1 MNELNRRV
9 RDARTAAET
18 NTQSVAQTSAR
29 ALSTTSTKNAVPV
42 QGNVDVYDHDAMF
55 FKKIVASRVYG
66 VFWDVSKRL
75 PTEKKDAPIKVR
87 ILAVLH
93 GSQAEKDGIKHGQY
107 VKSINGTAI
116 KTRADIIPYI
126 NQKERIKKMEVEDAR

>member
-1 MNELNRRV
+1 MNALNKRI
-9 RDARTAAET
+9 RDERIAAST
-18 NTQSVAQTSAR
+18 NACGAAQVPAFGSSA
-29 ALSTTSTKNAVPV
+29 AMHAVPAKP
-42 QGNVDVYDHDAMF
+42 NADVYDHDAMF
-55 FKKIVASRVYG
+55 FKKIDPSSVYG
-66 VFWDVSKRL
+66 VYWDVPKRF

-126 NQKERIKKMEVEDAR
+126 NQRERIKKMEVEDE

>member
-9 RDARTAAET
+9 RDEREAAGT
-18 NTQSVAQTSAR
+18 NVQSVATSSACGSSAR
-29 ALSTTSTKNAVPV
+29 ATKNAVPV
-42 QGNVDVYDHDAMF
+42 QGNVDAYDHNAMF
-55 FKKIVASRVYG
+55 FKQIDPSSVYG
-66 VFWDVSKRL
+66 VFWDVPKRL
-75 PTEKKDAPIKVR
+75 PTEKADAPITVR

-116 KTRADIIPYI
+116 KTRADIIPYT
-126 NQKERIKKMEVEDAR
+126 NQRERIKKMEVEDE

>member
-9 RDARTAAET
+9 RDERIAAST
-18 NTQSVAQTSAR
+18 NACGVAQVPAFGSSA
-29 ALSTTSTKNAVPV
+29 TMHAVPAKP
-42 QGNVDVYDHDAMF
+42 NVDVYDHDAMF
-55 FKKIVASRVYG
+55 FKKIDPSSVYG
-66 VFWDVSKRL
+66 VYWDVPKRL

-126 NQKERIKKMEVEDAR
+126 NQRERIKKMEVEDE